1 MGTGFDAAL
10 LLRLAASP
18 DQASHHVVARAL
30 VGAARERHIEL
41 EMPGGVR
48 EEPGAGIEGLVA
60 GRALAAGGWDFVRR
74 ELRTRPWRTRSGSG
88 FSAAERS
95 RSMGVLA
102 GALLLGD
109 DQTRDWGGHRAA
121 ACGGSCSSPATA
133 GIVHTA

>member
-60 GRALAAGGWDFVRR
+60 GRALAAGGWDFVRAGTADSPLAHEVR
-74 ELRTRPWRTRSGSG
+74 QWIQRS
-88 FSAAERS
+88 
-95 RSMGVLA
+95 
-102 GALLLGD
+102 
-109 DQTRDWGGHRAA
+109 
-121 ACGGSCSSPATA
+121 
-133 GIVHTA
+133 